1 VSQTDRQSI
10 AELSLTPPAA
20 GTHKTAGPLDMDNAK
35 SASPPP
41 YIPLF
46 EPNTPAD
53 RPRILIVDDNAV
65 VLEGMRNSL
74 HQYAR
79 ALDARFWLAEE
90 GQTDL
95 IGHLG
100 QMASAPTPWRPQVVV
115 LDIHM
120 KGRTGLDYLQAL
132 RAEPGLAAL
141 AAVLATADHK
151 RDLDRSYLIENPAA
165 QTATEWLSQARA
177 HEPEFVLYG
186 KTGSANFLL
195 RVGESASSWIQAA
208 RRRAWQKLLD
218 AVAEHLDGKLEN
230 DDQIKEL
237 GDLIARYAHDEL
249 DVDEAFVRWR
259 QDGERYELIA
269 QRGALKHVRVG
280 DSTAPNET
288 PLLTEVLTSPRTS
301 VIKAHVKGDALGR
314 YQQVTDYRFLGISA
328 TLDERPYGFIA
339 LYRRPDKAEFDPFI
353 DGKPLAILGRL
364 LAAALGRAT
373 AIKRTQA
380 RQQALLSFAEELAR
394 QKTDQEVFHSLAT
407 FLHREVHGDDPQG
420 KVAIAQIN
428 FESGILT
435 CIKPTAG
442 LDAAQ
447 CKLPVF
453 VDGPG
458 ICALTIRTC
467 APILIDDV
475 TAPEW
480 QGRYTESTPSIRSEL
495 CVPLLISGA
504 AVGVVNLEHLSLKR
518 YKVHDME
525 FVQSAANLASQVLDN
540 LRTSA
545 FAESMLAFAEDYAR
559 LPSPQAEQS
568 LRDRLH
574 AFCRFSAL
582 ATLEPSDPT
591 DLTQVWRLV
600 GEVDFRLA
608 GGLKEALT
616 QSLQDLTD
624 WNDTWLHTLCAT
636 KAWEGNQGVSFTKE
650 PRDFRPVT
658 LFRQN
663 DQDVGQKADA
673 VLWVRHGDAPPKRA
687 ILLLWVFPPL
697 MGGNEIQALGRFAE
711 LFSSLEA
718 QQDRVR
724 SLRDQ
729 ILLSEQAAA
738 LGHVMQHFRHRL
750 VNQTGAMAGLVELLE
765 DDLHRGRQALAL
777 EALEHL
783 KASVRATANAFG
795 KAQAYVK
802 RLEPQRCLLTEVVA
816 DARTDLGSKLAS
828 VAWDDQGIH
837 ADTCCW
843 TDPVIV
849 GLILYSLLENAAD
862 AQKGQADALIRL
874 SARMREDW
882 VELRVEDKGTGI
894 SADIRDRLF
903 TFGLTTKAG
912 SLGSALAFARVR
924 AAQLGAELRLASPQ
938 PQRGAAFELL
948 LPANETSW
956 AHATTPVYS

>member
-1 VSQTDRQSI
+1 MSQTDRQPI
-10 AELSLTPPAA
+10 AGLSLNPPAA

-53 RPRILIVDDNAV
+53 RPRILIADDNEV
-65 VLEGMRNSL
+65 VLDGMRNSL
-74 HQYAR
+74 HPYAR

-141 AAVLATADHK
+141 AVVLATADHK
-151 RDLDRSYLIENPAA
+151 RDLDRSYLNENPAA

-218 AVAEHLDGKLEN
+218 AVAEHLDGRLEN

-237 GDLIARYAHDEL
+237 GDLIARYAHEEL

-269 QRGALKHVRVG
+269 HRGALDHVKVG
-280 DSTAPNET
+280 DSTDPNET

-301 VIKAHVKGDALGR
+301 LIKAHVKGDALGR
-314 YQQVTDYRFLGISA
+314 YQPVTDYRFLGISA

-339 LYRRPDKAEFDPFI
+339 LYRRPHKAEFDPLI

-373 AIKRTQA
+373 AMKRTPA
-380 RQQALLSFAEELAR
+380 RQQALLSFAEKLAR
-394 QKTDQEVFHSLAT
+394 QKTDQDVFHSLAT
-407 FLHREVHGDDPQG
+407 FLHREVHGDDSQG
-420 KVAIAQIN
+420 KVAIAQID

-442 LDAAQ
+442 LDATQ
-447 CKLPVF
+447 CNLPVF

-458 ICALTIRTC
+458 ICALTIRNCT
-467 APILIDDV
+467 PVRIDDV

-480 QGRYTESTPSIRSEL
+480 QGWYTESTPGVRSEL

-518 YKVHDME
+518 YKDHDME

-559 LPSPQAEQS
+559 LPGPQAEQS

-591 DLTQVWRLV
+591 DLTQAWRLV

-624 WNDTWLHTLCAT
+624 WNETWLHTLCAT
-636 KAWEGNQGVSFTKE
+636 KAWEGNQGVSFTKD

-663 DQDVGQKADA
+663 EQDVGQKADA
-673 VLWVRHGDAPPKRA
+673 VLWVRHGNAPPKRA
-687 ILLLWVFPPL
+687 ILLLWVFLPS

-729 ILLSEQAAA
+729 ILLSEQATAI
-738 LGHVMQHFRHRL
+738 GHVMQHFRHRL
-750 VNQTGAMAGLVELLE
+750 VNQTGAMAGWIEQLE
-765 DDLHRGRQALAL
+765 DDLRRGRQELAL
-777 EALEHL
+777 EDLGHL
-783 KASVRATANAFG
+783 KATVRATANSFG
-795 KAQAYVK
+795 KAQGYVK
-802 RLEPQRCLLTEVVA
+802 RVEPQACRLTAVVA
-816 DARTDLGSKLAS
+816 DARTDLGSKLEG
-828 VAWDDQGIH
+828 VAWDDLDIP
-837 ADTCCW
+837 ADTSCW

-862 AQKGQADALIRL
+862 AQRGQADALIRL
-874 SARMREDW
+874 SARTWEDW

-894 SADIRDRLF
+894 SAANRDRLF
-903 TFGLTTKAG
+903 TFGFTTKPD

-956 AHATTPVYS
+956 ARATAPVSS